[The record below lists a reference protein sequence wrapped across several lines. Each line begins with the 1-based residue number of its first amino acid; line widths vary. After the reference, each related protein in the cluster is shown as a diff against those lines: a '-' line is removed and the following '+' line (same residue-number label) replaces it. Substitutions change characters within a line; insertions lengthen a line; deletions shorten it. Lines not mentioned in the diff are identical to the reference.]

1 MIWRESRKHEAANIF
16 TEYVVVF
23 GIVSLALVA
32 MNIYIKR
39 GIQGRIKEMSDYFI
53 APEAD
58 HTEAINP
65 TANTDSYTN
74 YQLNGTTNLEAFTGG
89 GRGIIVSD
97 NQIINAN
104 TMTVDTDYNSENP

>member
-1 MIWRESRKHEAANIF
+1 MIWRESRKYKAANIF

-23 GIVSLALVA
+23 GIVSLAIVA

-53 APEAD
+53 GEEQ
-58 HTEAINP
+58 TEQINP

-74 YQLNGTTNLEAFTGG
+74 YQLNGATNLEAFTGG

-104 TMTVDTDYNSENP
+104 TMTVDTDYNAENP